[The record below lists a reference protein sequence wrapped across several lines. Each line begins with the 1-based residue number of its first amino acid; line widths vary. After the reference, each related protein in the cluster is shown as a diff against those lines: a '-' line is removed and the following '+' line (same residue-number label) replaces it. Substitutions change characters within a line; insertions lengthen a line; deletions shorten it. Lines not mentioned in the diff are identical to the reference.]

1 MKLFNK
7 EKGVQN
13 NKTFFNN
20 ILNVVFVF
28 LIILTFYSVF
38 VENKKE
44 IEEITISQ
52 LAQDII
58 AGEVTKITVER
69 DKLSIEYTAEK
80 ETGKTEPI
88 VKKSKKE
95 VGVSFSETLADYGVT
110 QEQFMKA
117 NIDIK
122 NPSGLEYWLTNLIPF
137 LTPIL
142 LPVFF
147 FLVISMIVRFLYKK
161 IRHIYRRT

>member
-20 ILNVVFVF
+20 ILSVVFVF
-28 LIILTFYSVF
+28 LIMLTFYSVF

-44 IEEITISQ
+44 IEEITIFQ
-52 LAQDII
+52 LTQDII

-69 DKLSIEYTAEK
+69 DKFSIEYAAEK
-80 ETGKTEPI
+80 ETGETEPI
-88 VKKSKKE
+88 VKESKKE
-95 VGVSFSETLADYGVT
+95 VGVSLSDTLVNYGVT
-110 QEQFMKA
+110 PEQLSKLD
-117 NIDIK
+117 IDIK
-122 NPSGLEYWLTNLIPF
+122 NSSGLKYWLMNFMPF
-137 LTPIL
+137 LVPIL

-147 FLVISMIVRFLYKK
+147 FLIISVVARFLYRK